1 MKEAC
6 CSRTKHNNH
15 LFRVHLQRLHQGAPE
30 VQQTEEELFLKQLF
44 MRETVFARAKKN
56 NGCMTDEAL
65 CRYDKIHEIAN
76 EQYVNVM
83 LY

>member
-1 MKEAC
+1 
-6 CSRTKHNNH
+6 
-15 LFRVHLQRLHQGAPE
+15 
-30 VQQTEEELFLKQLF
+30 
-44 MRETVFARAKKN
+44 MRETEFARAEKN
-56 NGCMTDEAL
+56 NGGMTDEAL